1 MPAALGAGGGF
12 GATLLSSGLG
22 PGEKD
27 VSKALY
33 SGRRVHWMPLE
44 VAWRQPTSAVTH
56 CCASM
61 VKALEFDCDQ
71 HSDPFACADA
81 LIVYNEVLDE
91 YGLII
96 HDGSASYVLI
106 DCCPW
111 CGTRLPESA
120 RERWFDAV
128 DALGLAEGASP
139 PAIFLS
145 GDWRRKF

>member
-12 GATLLSSGLG
+12 GATLLSSGLS

-81 LIVYNEVLDE
+81 LIVYNEVRHCGDIEFSWFFGRAVSHLVS
-91 YGLII
+91 LFCIR
-96 HDGSASYVLI
+96 SAHFSPTNLRAHRKSTT
-106 DCCPW
+106 PAQ
-111 CGTRLPESA
+111 RPELW
-120 RERWFDAV
+120 E
-128 DALGLAEGASP
+128 
-139 PAIFLS
+139 
-145 GDWRRKF
+145 